1 MVSADRPR
9 WSGLGELGARLVSI
23 ADEPSDDDDLRLR
36 KRVGVI
42 AGYLTVVAPL
52 SVPFEASNVPAA
64 WIPAIGLSAFAA
76 ANLLAL
82 ARTRNLDRYV
92 VLLLVSGVAFV
103 PIANTLGGGVMGGSV
118 GLVWA
123 FMVPAYAI
131 LALGPRRATPWFFV
145 FVAMVLGM
153 VAIDPV
159 VRTVFPSPSYPI
171 RLIAIIPNVGI
182 PLTISFILLRYTDLR
197 RRAAEARSEEL
208 LTNAI
213 PVEIATRLKRGEE
226 HIADAYPAAT
236 VLFADLESFTPW
248 AQRTRPAH
256 VVALLDD
263 LFSRFD
269 ALAAQHEVEKIKTI
283 GDAYMAASG
292 VPVERANHAD
302 AAFALARG
310 MLVAAAEWRAAHGM
324 DLQVRLGLASGAV
337 VGGVIGE
344 RRFVFDL
351 WGDTVNTAARMESSG
366 LPGRIQLAPSTWE
379 LLSDRYS
386 FEPRSVDVKGLGEMM
401 TYVFD
406 DEKDP
411 ATRG

>member
-1 MVSADRPR
+1 MVRADRPR
-9 WSGLGELGARLVSI
+9 RGGLGDLGARLVSI
-23 ADEPSDDDDLRLR
+23 ADEPADDDDLRLR

-42 AGYLTVVAPL
+42 AGYLTIVAPL
-52 SVPFEASNVPAA
+52 SVPFEASNLPAA
-64 WIPAIGLSAFAA
+64 WIPAIGLSAFAV
-76 ANLLAL
+76 ANLVVL

-131 LALGPRRATPWFFV
+131 LALGPRRAAPWFFV
-145 FVAMVLGM
+145 FVAMFVGM

-159 VRTVFPSPSYPI
+159 VRTVFPSPSYPT
-171 RLIAIIPNVGI
+171 RLLAVIPNVGI

-213 PVEIATRLKRGEE
+213 PAEIATRLKRGEE

-236 VLFADLESFTPW
+236 VLFADLASFTPW

-263 LFSRFD
+263 LFRRFD
-269 ALAAQHEVEKIKTI
+269 ALAARHEVEKIKTI
-283 GDAYMAASG
+283 GDAYMAAAG
-292 VPVERANHAD
+292 VPVQRANHAE
-302 AAFALARG
+302 AAFALARA
-310 MLVAAAEWRAAHGM
+310 MLGAVAEWRAAHAM
-324 DLQVRLGLASGAV
+324 DLQVRVGLASGAV

-344 RRFVFDL
+344 RRFLFDL

-379 LLSDRYS
+379 LLRDRYS
-386 FEPRSVDVKGLGEMM
+386 FEPRSVDVKGLGGM
-401 TYVFD
+401 TTYLFED
-406 DEKDP
+406 DGDL
-411 ATRG
+411 ATGG